1 VTQDAERRP
10 TRAADAPSEADASG
24 DAALP
29 RIRAMRED
37 DLERETRFVEG
48 LSEESLYQRLFSP
61 RHLSREELERLTHP
75 DPVRECALVATVG
88 AGDAEAFVGVAR
100 YAVGRDLDECEF
112 AIVVA
117 DAWQHHGLGHRL
129 LAALVAEARRAGLRR
144 IMGYTF
150 MTNLAMRELARDL
163 GFSLTRCEGDNT
175 LVVMSQ
181 VL

>member
-1 VTQDAERRP
+1 
-10 TRAADAPSEADASG
+10 
-24 DAALP
+24 
-29 RIRAMRED
+29 MRDD

-88 AGDAEAFVGVAR
+88 AGDDEAFVGVAR
-100 YAVGRDLDECEF
+100 YAVGRELDECEF
-112 AIVVA
+112 AIVIS

-129 LAALVAEARRAGLRR
+129 LAALVDEARRAGLRR

-150 MTNLAMRELARDL
+150 MTNLPMRELARDL
-163 GFSLTRCEGDNT
+163 GFSLTRYEDDNT

-181 VL
+181 DFRKR